1 MAIRPFPIDPK
12 LTAIAIAY
20 RNPDVVLIA
29 DSVLPRTPTSQEF
42 KWLEYDLAQGFTVPD
57 TRVGRKSVPNEVEFK
72 AEERTDK
79 VEDHGLDDIVP
90 NEDVEA
96 DNQGVDPLGTSTAYL
111 TNLVNLGREQ
121 RVASK
126 VFNPA
131 SFSANNQ
138 ATLSGTSQWSHDSSD
153 PVASIGDALDS
164 PIIRPNIAVFGQ
176 QTWTKLRRHKLI
188 VQAIKGT
195 AQGAGMVSRQEFAE
209 FFELQ
214 EVLVGAGFVNQA
226 KKGQAAS
233 MARVW
238 GKHAA
243 FLYRDR
249 AAGPQAGVTYGF
261 TAAWGNK
268 IAGSI
273 DEPKI
278 GLTGSQRVRSGE
290 RVKEVIC
297 ARDLGYF
304 FQNAVAEGGDD
315 GKEGTLPVAARRR
328 RQTAGRS
335 RADQRA
341 TGRPGPGRA
350 EGEARVGRCQDSP
363 AHRARRA
370 RWPGL

>member
-96 DNQGVDPLGTSTAYL
+96 DNQGVDPLGNATAYL

-153 PVASIGDALDS
+153 PVAAIGDALDS

-176 QTWTKLRRHKLI
+176 QTWTKLRRNVKI

-304 FQNAVAEGGDD
+304 FQNAVA
-315 GKEGTLPVAARRR
+315 
-328 RQTAGRS
+328 
-335 RADQRA
+335 
-341 TGRPGPGRA
+341 
-350 EGEARVGRCQDSP
+350 
-363 AHRARRA
+363 
-370 RWPGL
+370 